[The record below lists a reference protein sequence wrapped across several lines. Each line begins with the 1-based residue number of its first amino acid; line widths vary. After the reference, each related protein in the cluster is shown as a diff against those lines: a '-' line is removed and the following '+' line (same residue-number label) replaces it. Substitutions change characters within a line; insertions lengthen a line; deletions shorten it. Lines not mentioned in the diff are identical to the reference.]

1 MSKLFTSKKLFL
13 KPIKQQSPND
23 YINQSMQ
30 NINDPYSNQPS
41 GISNNFSSFNK
52 NNMTVEYPRHHSPPS
67 RSIQSLPPISNK
79 FRKSNNSQKKS
90 IKSLGNSNSTRNLF
104 SQSLFGPTGKK
115 QFEREKTQ
123 VNIMDNNI
131 NNENKSNNLNSI
143 EELDDIST
151 RHNLDKLNNTNNTNN
166 NKITQINNITNI
178 NIHIY
183 QSNLNSNLDN
193 TSNKKI
199 DNIENI
205 DNNEMPLVNKNN
217 QIINE
222 IKNYQNET
230 PNLFINNNNNIIKNN
245 QQRQIPA
252 SLIGNTGMS
261 IINSTSSNINN
272 INSINNYSNLNP
284 KKSNDISV
292 FSNKFQKNKKGIKGN
307 IKIIPSSNKGIYTN
321 KSSSSNNN
329 NQMSAIG
336 SMIINSNINN
346 NIINNKSPYR
356 GVSQNKYGNNR
367 YIGNNS
373 LPEINRSGRSISMS
387 KKLPGLENNL
397 NNILKEDNNIN
408 DNKIENIDISMN
420 FLKDLS
426 NNTTNFVSF
435 LKLIQ
440 SHMDIALLFENLENN
455 GNNYFK
461 RKLNYN
467 ISNDKII
474 KLHNLLNNYF
484 NILTS
489 IYGKNENEPISSPM
503 AKMFLDNFFL
513 YQSINVIFHK
523 CLKIQICL
531 FCSIFVTLSQLGT
544 YEISAMIKN
553 HFNQITKDILNPLLN
568 IFDTFIK
575 EEINLN
581 YPELITINLRP
592 DFNEHFNKFH
602 KIQKYSQNL
611 KNSELITLISKNLDK
626 CVNSMKY
633 YSTLNL
639 KYSTIKPFGDALN
652 QLLFSIDRKTLN
664 QFSTITLTTLLFGE
678 LESNKNRSMQNCL
691 SSNIQLIKNLNKGL
705 IGSSISN
712 NVTDFPPF
720 LPQINKKYKY
730 TLVLDMDE
738 TLIHYFFTHV
748 NGMFFVRPYCF
759 EFLKELNDVYE
770 IVTFTAGTK
779 EYADNILNILDI
791 DNNIIKYRLYRQHTT
806 ILGCSI
812 YKDLSKLGRDLSRVI
827 IIDNLKENF
836 KMQPNNGIFIKT
848 WTNDI
853 NDVQLKDILKILKD
867 IDAFNVPDV
876 RPIIQKMNDDIKI
889 SRNIIRPY
897 LNINISKYLG

>member
-1 MSKLFTSKKLFL
+1 MSKLFSSKKFFL
-13 KPIKQQSPND
+13 KPIKQKSSVD

-30 NINDPYSNQPS
+30 NINEPYSKQS
-41 GISNNFSSFNK
+41 QGINSNFSSFNK
-52 NNMTVEYPRHHSPPS
+52 NNMTVDYPRHLSPPG
-67 RSIQSLPPISNK
+67 RSMQSLPPISNK

-123 VNIMDNNI
+123 VNILENNL
-131 NNENKSNNLNSI
+131 NENKNNNLDSI
-143 EELDDIST
+143 DELDDIST
-151 RHNLDKLNNTNNTNN
+151 RHNLNKLNNN

-183 QSNLNSNLDN
+183 QSNINSNLEQN
-193 TSNKKI
+193 SNKQK

-222 IKNYQNET
+222 IKNYQNEN

-245 QQRQIPA
+245 QQRQNPS
-252 SLIGNTGMS
+252 SLMGNTGMS
-261 IINSTSSNINN
+261 IINSTSN
-272 INSINNYSNLNP
+272 NLNP
-284 KKSNDISV
+284 VISKKNNNLSL
-292 FSNKFQKNKKGIKGN
+292 FSNKNEKNKRSIKGN
-307 IKIIPSSNKGIYTN
+307 IKIIPSSNKGINTN
-321 KSSSSNNN
+321 KSTDNN
-329 NQMSAIG
+329 MSAIG
-336 SMIINSNINN
+336 SMIINSNNN
-346 NIINNKSPYR
+346 INNKSQFR

-367 YIGNNS
+367 YIVNNS
-373 LPEINRSGRSISMS
+373 LPEINRGGRSISMT

-397 NNILKEDNNIN
+397 NNIIKEENNEN
-408 DNKIENIDISMN
+408 DNHIENIDISMN

-426 NNTTNFVSF
+426 NNTSKFVSF

-440 SHMDIALLFENLENN
+440 SHMDIELLFDNLENN
-455 GNNYFK
+455 GNNHFK
-461 RKLNYN
+461 RKLNFN

-489 IYGKNENEPISSPM
+489 IYGKNENEPFPSPNPIS
-503 AKMFLDNFFL
+503 KIFLDNFFL
-513 YQSINVIFHK
+513 YQSLNVIFHK
-523 CLKIQICL
+523 CIKIQICL
-531 FCSIFVTLSQLGT
+531 FCSIFITLSQLGT
-544 YEISAMIKN
+544 YEISTMIKN
-553 HFNQITKDILNPLLN
+553 HFHQITKEILNTLLN

-592 DFNEHFNKFH
+592 DFNEHYNKLY
-602 KIQKYSQNL
+602 KVQKYTQNL
-611 KNSELITLISKNLDK
+611 KNSELITLISNNLNK
-626 CVNSMKY
+626 CVNLMKY

-664 QFSTITLTTLLFGE
+664 QFSTIALSTLLFGE
-678 LESNKNRSMQNCL
+678 LESNKNRSAQNCL
-691 SSNIQLIKNLNKGL
+691 SSNIQLIKNANNGL

-738 TLIHYFFTHV
+738 TLIHYFFTHI
-748 NGMFFVRPYCF
+748 NGMFFVRPYCL
-759 EFLKELNDVYE
+759 EFLKELNDIYE

-806 ILGCSI
+806 VLGCSI

-867 IDAFNVPDV
+867 IDSYNVTDV

>member
-1 MSKLFTSKKLFL
+1 MSKLFSSKKFFL
-13 KPIKQQSPND
+13 KPIKQKSSVD

-30 NINDPYSNQPS
+30 NINEPYSKQS
-41 GISNNFSSFNK
+41 QGINSNFSSFNK
-52 NNMTVEYPRHHSPPS
+52 NNMTVDYPRHLSPPG
-67 RSIQSLPPISNK
+67 RSMQSLPPISNK

-123 VNIMDNNI
+123 VNILENNL
-131 NNENKSNNLNSI
+131 NENKNNNLDSI
-143 EELDDIST
+143 DELDDIST
-151 RHNLDKLNNTNNTNN
+151 RHNLNKLNNN

-183 QSNLNSNLDN
+183 QSNINSNLEQN
-193 TSNKKI
+193 SNKQK

-205 DNNEMPLVNKNN
+205 DNNEIPLINKNN

-222 IKNYQNET
+222 IKNYQNEN

-245 QQRQIPA
+245 QQRQNPS
-252 SLIGNTGMS
+252 SLMGNTGMS
-261 IINSTSSNINN
+261 IINSTSN
-272 INSINNYSNLNP
+272 NLNP
-284 KKSNDISV
+284 VISKKNNNLSL
-292 FSNKFQKNKKGIKGN
+292 FSNKNEKNKRSIKGN
-307 IKIIPSSNKGIYTN
+307 IKIIPSSNKGINTN
-321 KSSSSNNN
+321 KSTNNN
-329 NQMSAIG
+329 MSAIG
-336 SMIINSNINN
+336 SMIINSNNN
-346 NIINNKSPYR
+346 INNKSQFR

-367 YIGNNS
+367 YIANNS
-373 LPEINRSGRSISMS
+373 LPEINRGGRSISMT

-397 NNILKEDNNIN
+397 NNIIKEENNEN
-408 DNKIENIDISMN
+408 DNHIENIDISMN

-426 NNTTNFVSF
+426 NNTSKFVSF

-440 SHMDIALLFENLENN
+440 SHMDIELLFDNLENN
-455 GNNYFK
+455 GNNHFK
-461 RKLNYN
+461 RKLNFN

-489 IYGKNENEPISSPM
+489 IYGKNENEPFPSPNPIS
-503 AKMFLDNFFL
+503 KIFLDNFFL
-513 YQSINVIFHK
+513 YQSLNVIFHK
-523 CLKIQICL
+523 CIKIQICL
-531 FCSIFVTLSQLGT
+531 FCSIFITLSQLGT
-544 YEISAMIKN
+544 YEISTMIKN
-553 HFNQITKDILNPLLN
+553 HFHQITKEILNTLLN

-592 DFNEHFNKFH
+592 DFNEHYNKLY
-602 KIQKYSQNL
+602 KVQKYTQNL
-611 KNSELITLISKNLDK
+611 KNGELITLISNNLNK
-626 CVNSMKY
+626 SVNSMKY

-664 QFSTITLTTLLFGE
+664 QFSTIALSTLLFGE
-678 LESNKNRSMQNCL
+678 LESNKNRSAQNCL
-691 SSNIQLIKNLNKGL
+691 SSNIQLIKNANNGL

-712 NVTDFPPF
+712 NVKDFPPF

-738 TLIHYFFTHV
+738 TLIHYFFTHI
-748 NGMFFVRPYCF
+748 NGMFFVRPYCL
-759 EFLKELNDVYE
+759 EFLKELNDIYE

-806 ILGCSI
+806 VLGCSI

-853 NDVQLKDILKILKD
+853 NDVQLKDILRILKD
-867 IDAFNVPDV
+867 INSYNVTDV

>member
-13 KPIKQQSPND
+13 KPLKQQSSND
-23 YINQSMQ
+23 YINQSME
-30 NINDPYSNQPS
+30 NMNDPYLKQPV

-52 NNMTVEYPRHHSPPS
+52 NNMTVEYPRHHSPPG
-67 RSIQSLPPISNK
+67 RSMQSLPPINNK
-79 FRKSNNSQKKS
+79 FRRSNNSQKKS
-90 IKSLGNSNSTRNLF
+90 VKSLGNSNSTRNLF
-104 SQSLFGPTGKK
+104 SQNFFGITGKK

-123 VNIMDNNI
+123 VNILDNNL

-143 EELDDIST
+143 DELEDIGT
-151 RHNLDKLNNTNNTNN
+151 KHNLDKLNK

-183 QSNLNSNLDN
+183 QSNLNSNLEQN
-193 TSNKKI
+193 ANKKL
-199 DNIENI
+199 ENI
-205 DNNEMPLVNKNN
+205 DNNEMPLANKNN
-217 QIINE
+217 QIITE
-222 IKNYQNET
+222 IKNFQNEN
-230 PNLFINNNNNIIKNN
+230 PNLFLNNNNNIIKNN
-245 QQRQIPA
+245 PQRQNPS

-261 IINSTSSNINN
+261 IINSKSNNLNNLNNFNNLNQKKTNN
-272 INSINNYSNLNP
+272 ISL
-284 KKSNDISV
+284 
-292 FSNKFQKNKKGIKGN
+292 FSNKAEKNKKSIKGN
-307 IKIIPSSNKGIYTN
+307 IKIIPSTNKGIYTT
-321 KSSSSNNN
+321 KSSNNT

-336 SMIINSNINN
+336 SMIINSNNN
-346 NIINNKSPYR
+346 NIINNKAPYR

-373 LPEINRSGRSISMS
+373 LPEINRGGRSISMT

-397 NNILKEDNNIN
+397 NNLLKEENNIN

-440 SHMDIALLFENLENN
+440 SHMDITLFFENLENN
-455 GNNYFK
+455 GNNHFK
-461 RKLNYN
+461 RKLNYS

-484 NILTS
+484 NILSS
-489 IYGKNENEPISSPM
+489 IYGKNENEPIPSPM
-503 AKMFLDNFFL
+503 AKNFLDNFFL

-523 CLKIQICL
+523 CIKIQICL
-531 FCSIFVTLSQLGT
+531 FCSILITLSQLGS
-544 YEISAMIKN
+544 YEISSMIKN
-553 HFNQITKDILNPLLN
+553 HFNQITKELLNPLLN

-602 KIQKYSQNL
+602 KIQKYTQNL

-664 QFSTITLTTLLFGE
+664 QFSTIALTTLLFGE

-691 SSNIQLIKNLNKGL
+691 SSNIQLIKNANNGL

-712 NVTDFPPF
+712 NVADFPPF

-738 TLIHYFFTHV
+738 TLIHYFFTHT
-748 NGMFFVRPYCF
+748 NGMFFVRPHCF
-759 EFLKELNDVYE
+759 DFLKELNDIYE

-867 IDAFNVPDV
+867 INSFNVTDV

-897 LNINISKYLG
+897 LNINISKYLS

>member
-13 KPIKQQSPND
+13 KPLKQQSSND
-23 YINQSMQ
+23 YMNQSME
-30 NINDPYSNQPS
+30 NMNDPYLKQPV

-52 NNMTVEYPRHHSPPS
+52 NNMTVEYPRHHSPPG
-67 RSIQSLPPISNK
+67 RSMQSLPPINNK
-79 FRKSNNSQKKS
+79 FRRSNNSQKKS
-90 IKSLGNSNSTRNLF
+90 VKSLGNSNSTRNLF
-104 SQSLFGPTGKK
+104 SQNFFGITGKK

-123 VNIMDNNI
+123 VNILDNNL

-143 EELDDIST
+143 DELEDIGT
-151 RHNLDKLNNTNNTNN
+151 KHNLDKLNK

-183 QSNLNSNLDN
+183 QSNLNSNLEQN
-193 TSNKKI
+193 ANKKL
-199 DNIENI
+199 ENI
-205 DNNEMPLVNKNN
+205 DNNEMPLANKNN
-217 QIINE
+217 QIITE
-222 IKNYQNET
+222 IKNFQNEN
-230 PNLFINNNNNIIKNN
+230 PNLFLNNNNIIKNN
-245 QQRQIPA
+245 PQRQNPS

-261 IINSTSSNINN
+261 IINPKPNNLNNLNNFNNLNQKKTNN
-272 INSINNYSNLNP
+272 ISLL
-284 KKSNDISV
+284 
-292 FSNKFQKNKKGIKGN
+292 SNKTEKNKKSIKGN
-307 IKIIPSSNKGIYTN
+307 IKIIPSTNKGIYTT
-321 KSSSSNNN
+321 KSSNNT

-336 SMIINSNINN
+336 SMIINSNNN
-346 NIINNKSPYR
+346 NIINNKAPYR

-373 LPEINRSGRSISMS
+373 LPEINRGGRSISMT
-387 KKLPGLENNL
+387 KKLSGLENNL
-397 NNILKEDNNIN
+397 NNLLKEENNIN

-440 SHMDIALLFENLENN
+440 SHMDITLFFENLENN
-455 GNNYFK
+455 GNNHFK
-461 RKLNYN
+461 RKLNYS

-484 NILTS
+484 NILS
-489 IYGKNENEPISSPM
+489 LIYGKNENEPIPSPM
-503 AKMFLDNFFL
+503 AKNFLDNFFL

-523 CLKIQICL
+523 CIKIQICL
-531 FCSIFVTLSQLGT
+531 FCSILITLSQLGS
-544 YEISAMIKN
+544 YEISSMIKN
-553 HFNQITKDILNPLLN
+553 HFNQITKELLNPLLN

-602 KIQKYSQNL
+602 KIQKYTQNL

-664 QFSTITLTTLLFGE
+664 QFSTIALTTLLFGE

-691 SSNIQLIKNLNKGL
+691 SSNIQLIKNANNGL

-712 NVTDFPPF
+712 NVADFPPF

-738 TLIHYFFTHV
+738 TLIHYFFTHT
-748 NGMFFVRPYCF
+748 NGMFFVRPHCF
-759 EFLKELNDVYE
+759 DFLKELNDIYE

-867 IDAFNVPDV
+867 INSFNVTDV

-897 LNINISKYLG
+897 LNINISKYLS

>member
-1 MSKLFTSKKLFL
+1 MSKLFSSKKFFL
-13 KPIKQQSPND
+13 KPIKQKSSVD

-30 NINDPYSNQPS
+30 NINEPYSKQS
-41 GISNNFSSFNK
+41 QGINSNFSSFNK
-52 NNMTVEYPRHHSPPS
+52 NNMTVDYPRHLSPPG
-67 RSIQSLPPISNK
+67 RSMQSLPPISNK

-123 VNIMDNNI
+123 VNILENNL
-131 NNENKSNNLNSI
+131 NENKNNNLDSI
-143 EELDDIST
+143 DELDDIST
-151 RHNLDKLNNTNNTNN
+151 RHNLNKLNN

-183 QSNLNSNLDN
+183 QSNINSNLEQN
-193 TSNKKI
+193 SNKQK

-222 IKNYQNET
+222 IKNYQNEN

-245 QQRQIPA
+245 QQRQNPS
-252 SLIGNTGMS
+252 SLMGNTGMS
-261 IINSTSSNINN
+261 IINSTSN
-272 INSINNYSNLNP
+272 NLNP
-284 KKSNDISV
+284 VISKKNNNLSL
-292 FSNKFQKNKKGIKGN
+292 FSNKNEKNKRSIKGN
-307 IKIIPSSNKGIYTN
+307 IKIIPSSNKGINTN
-321 KSSSSNNN
+321 KSTNNN
-329 NQMSAIG
+329 MSAIG
-336 SMIINSNINN
+336 SMIINSNNN
-346 NIINNKSPYR
+346 INNKSQFR

-367 YIGNNS
+367 YIANNS
-373 LPEINRSGRSISMS
+373 LPEINRGGRSISMT

-397 NNILKEDNNIN
+397 NNIIKEENNEN
-408 DNKIENIDISMN
+408 DNHIENIDISMN

-426 NNTTNFVSF
+426 NNTSKFVSF

-440 SHMDIALLFENLENN
+440 SHMDIELLFDNLENN
-455 GNNYFK
+455 GNNHFK
-461 RKLNYN
+461 RKLNFN

-489 IYGKNENEPISSPM
+489 IYGKNENEPFPSPNPIS
-503 AKMFLDNFFL
+503 KIFLDNFFL
-513 YQSINVIFHK
+513 YQSLNVIFHK
-523 CLKIQICL
+523 CIKIQICL
-531 FCSIFVTLSQLGT
+531 FCSIFITLSQLGT
-544 YEISAMIKN
+544 YEISTMIKN
-553 HFNQITKDILNPLLN
+553 HFHQITKEILNTLLN

-602 KIQKYSQNL
+602 KIQKYTQNL